1 MMRDKYGVAGDPDCY
16 PGTDVLINKLDL
28 RDADLLA
35 EAEAEFAATAAAS
48 LEITGPPFDFPYLC
62 RLHRELFEELYGW
75 AGEVR
80 TADVSKGQ
88 TRFCSATRIVPE
100 ANRIFSHLAR
110 DAYYLQME
118 RVALVRS
125 SAELYDELNVLH
137 PFRDGNGRTLRLFF
151 EHLILSAG
159 FSISWVEIG
168 TDEWIEAC
176 IEGYQGNVR
185 SLEALFD
192 RCIGSQL
199 G

>member
-1 MMRDKYGVAGDPDCY
+1 MRDKYGVAGDPGCY

-48 LEITGPPFDFPYLC
+48 LEIAGPPFDFPYLC
-62 RLHRELFEELYGW
+62 SLHRTLFEEVYGW

-80 TADVSKGQ
+80 TADVSKGH

-100 ANRIFSHLAR
+100 ADRIFSRLGR
-110 DAYYLQME
+110 DAYFLGME
-118 RVALVRS
+118 RTTLVRC

-151 EHLILSAG
+151 EHLILSCG
-159 FSISWVEIG
+159 FEVSWGEIRV
-168 TDEWIEAC
+168 DEWLEAC
-176 IEGYQGNVR
+176 IEGYAGNVGP
-185 SLEALFD
+185 LERLFD
-192 RCIGSQL
+192 RCVGLPL